1 MPYVCNTNLLFILK
15 NKKDKGKLNMIK
27 AMIANELLSDEV
39 RDEVIDGWNK
49 SVDIPFISEKV
60 ERKIMIAIWTVLKS
74 VLMKKI

>member
-1 MPYVCNTNLLFILK
+1 
-15 NKKDKGKLNMIK
+15 MIK

-74 VLMKKI
+74 VLIKKI